1 MFLQF
6 TVNNFLSIKEKATF
20 SMLDSSKEDKNSFSI
35 RDYNLLRTSVIY
47 GANASGKTN
56 ILKAMSFMRTLVLN
70 KYKIIQSTDILP
82 YSPFR
87 LNTSTK
93 ESSSSFEMV
102 FFIDEKKYRY
112 GFELDST
119 TIYSEWLFEDE
130 KGKEAK
136 LFYRDIDE
144 EDYVNNQKFKE
155 GYSFFDKSN
164 KKINIAQNQLFLW
177 VCDRLANSDISKSIL
192 KWFSNF
198 NMLDGTDSNGY
209 LNFTLRKME
218 DEEFKKEIVN
228 LVKTADIGIENIDLQ
243 EDDIHFEDVSK
254 VPLPDFIKEEILKNG
269 GVKSISINTS
279 HKVFD
284 DKNNFITHETFELE
298 KDESFGTKK
307 FFKISAPV
315 IDTLKNGKILLID
328 ELDSSLH
335 PILTKHLIKLF
346 NDEKIN
352 KNNAQLIFTTHDT
365 NLLKPTIFKREQIW
379 FTQKDKYGSTN
390 LYSMLEIKGVR
401 ASDDFEKH
409 YIQGKYGAVPY
420 IGEFEF

>member
-1 MFLQF
+1 MSNVRFS
-6 TVNNFLSIKEKATF
+6 VIMPVYNAENFLSETIRNFFFNSSSDFELICINDSSTDNSLEILESYYNQF
-20 SMLDSSKEDKNSFSI
+20 SNFKVINLDKNTGVSNARNLGLDYASGEYILFLDSDDFFEVSFFKNEI
-35 RDYNLLRTSVIY
+35 
-47 GANASGKTN
+47 
-56 ILKAMSFMRTLVLN
+56 
-70 KYKIIQSTDILP
+70 
-82 YSPFR
+82 
-87 LNTSTK
+87 
-93 ESSSSFEMV
+93 
-102 FFIDEKKYRY
+102 KYRY

-177 VCDRLANSDISKSIL
+177 VCDRLANSTISKSIL

-209 LNFTLRKME
+209 MNFTLRKME
-218 DEEFKKEIVN
+218 DEEFKKEIVS

-243 EDDIHFEDVSK
+243 EDDIHVEDVSK
-254 VPLPDFIKEEILKNG
+254 VPLPDFIKEEMLKNG

>member
-6 TVNNFLSIKEKATF
+6 TVSNFLSIKEKATF
-20 SMLDSSKEDKNSFSI
+20 SMLDSSEEDKNSFSI

-155 GYSFFDKSN
+155 GYDFFDKSN

-177 VCDRLANSDISKSIL
+177 VCDRLASATISKSIL

-198 NMLDGTDSNGY
+198 NLLDGTDSNGY
-209 LNFTLRKME
+209 MNFTLRKME

-243 EDDIHFEDVSK
+243 EEDIIHSEIGKTNLVD
-254 VPLPDFIKEEILKNG
+254 ILKGRMQQNG
-269 GVKSISINTS
+269 ILKTISINTF

-284 DKNNFITHETFELE
+284 DNNKYIGTEIFDLE
-298 KDESFGTKK
+298 EDESFGTKK

-335 PILTKHLIKLF
+335 PILTKYLIKLF
-346 NDEKIN
+346 NNEKIN